1 MAQPYLLDPAA
12 VMTSE
17 VSGGLSGGSGTAGTV
32 AATTAAGPFSNAG
45 RHSNWRLWG
54 KWGPLDAEVNQ
65 RRLFNIHRFLEER
78 ILTTDRE
85 VPADCVF
92 HANGNIYDAEGFLV
106 SEAGEFAPSELE
118 TVLETAS
125 CLRAALTR
133 MDSDITSDAVPHPQR
148 GLNKALLRIVLS
160 GCVATS
166 VFLPHDLTSLYILQ
180 FEKLPNSLTRA
191 QFVGFYGRSGTMH

>member
-17 VSGGLSGGSGTAGTV
+17 VSGGGSGGPKATG
-32 AATTAAGPFSNAG
+32 AAAPTMATGPFSNAS

-85 VPADCVF
+85 VPGRF
-92 HANGNIYDAEGFLV
+92 FQKG
-106 SEAGEFAPSELE
+106 
-118 TVLETAS
+118 
-125 CLRAALTR
+125 R
-133 MDSDITSDAVPHPQR
+133 AVPIFFAVDDY
-148 GLNKALLRIVLS
+148 N
-160 GCVATS
+160 
-166 VFLPHDLTSLYILQ
+166 
-180 FEKLPNSLTRA
+180 
-191 QFVGFYGRSGTMH
+191 FVRS